1 MQYDSATEKLV
12 FRMPGRRVLR
22 VPLISPKPTTPL
34 SSIVLL
40 VYVFGGLIGLGSI
53 LLMLPISNASGDFKS
68 PLDAI
73 FTATSAVSVTGLVV
87 VDTGTY
93 WSTFGQGV
101 LLALIQI
108 GGFGFIVGATLT
120 LMAIGG
126 RFSLRDKLLI
136 TESMGFD
143 ELGGVIGIVIRIAAF
158 SVASEVVGSAIFY
171 FRWLSVGGSEPSLW
185 TAVFHSVSAFNN
197 SGMDLFGNFASLS
210 GHRSDWITLLTTAL
224 IIILGSTG
232 YVVFADLARK
242 RSFVRLTLDT
252 KIVLV
257 TSGCLLAL
265 GTLFYL
271 AAEHSNP
278 ATLGP
283 ISTPDKISVAFFQ
296 SASPRTA
303 GFNAIDIGGLKQ
315 ISLFFTMLLMFIGGA
330 AGSVSGGVKVNTIG
344 VLAATVLSVFK
355 GRENVEA
362 FGRQV
367 ARQTVYRALSIFLLY
382 LGVVCVVVTLLSITE
397 DFAVDKLLFE
407 AFSALG
413 TVGLSTG
420 ITPDLSI
427 PGKIIISIAMIIG
440 RLAPLSLMVFLLHRR
455 RPADISYPHET
466 IRLG

>member
-1 MQYDSATEKLV
+1 
-12 FRMPGRRVLR
+12 MPGKRVLR
-22 VPLISPKPTTPL
+22 VPLVPPKPTTPL
-34 SSIVLL
+34 SSIVWL

-53 LLMLPISNASGDFKS
+53 LLTLPVSSASGHFTT
-68 PLDAI
+68 PLNAI
-73 FTATSAVSVTGLVV
+73 FTATSAVSITGLVV

-136 TESMGFD
+136 TESMGFN
-143 ELGGVIGIVIRIAAF
+143 ELGGVIGIVVRIAIF
-158 SVASEVVGSAIFY
+158 SVAAEAVGSAIFY
-171 FRWLSVGGSEPSLW
+171 FRWFSAGGSEPSLW
-185 TAVFHSVSAFNN
+185 TAIFHSVSAFNN
-197 SGMDLFGNFASLS
+197 SGMDLFGNFSSLS
-210 GHRSDWITLLTTAL
+210 GFRSDAITLLTTAL

-232 YVVFADLARK
+232 YIVFADLARK

-257 TSGCLLAL
+257 TTGSLLAL

-271 AAEHSNP
+271 IAEYSNS

-283 ISTPDKISVAFFQ
+283 FSFPDKISVAFFQ
-296 SASPRTA
+296 STSPRTA
-303 GFNAIDIGGLKQ
+303 GFSAIDMGSLKQ
-315 ISLFFTMLLMFIGGA
+315 ISLFFTMLLMFIGGT

-344 VLAATVLSVFK
+344 VLVATVLSVVK
-355 GRENVEA
+355 GRENIEA
-362 FGRQV
+362 FGRQL
-367 ARQTVYRALSIFLLY
+367 ARQTVYRALSIFLFY
-382 LGVVCVVVTLLSITE
+382 LGVVGVVVTLLSITE
-397 DFAVDKLLFE
+397 KLPIDKLLFE
-407 AFSALG
+407 SFSALG

-427 PGKIIISIAMIIG
+427 AGRIIISFAMIIG
-440 RLAPLSLMVFLLHRR
+440 RLAPLSFMVFLLHRR
-455 RPADISYPHET
+455 QPVDISYPHET
-466 IRLG
+466 IRFG

>member
-1 MQYDSATEKLV
+1 
-12 FRMPGRRVLR
+12 MPGKRLLR
-22 VPLISPKPTTPL
+22 VPLVSPKPTTPL
-34 SSIVLL
+34 SSILL
-40 VYVFGGLIGLGSI
+40 LAYVFGALIGLGSV
-53 LLMLPISNASGDFKS
+53 LLTLPVSNAAGQFTS
-68 PLDAI
+68 PLNAI

-101 LLALIQI
+101 LLALVQI

-136 TESMGFD
+136 TESMGYD
-143 ELGGVIGIVIRIAAF
+143 QLRGVIGIVVRIALF
-158 SVASEVVGSAIFY
+158 SLVAEAVGSAIFY
-171 FRWLSVGGSEPSLW
+171 FRWLSAGGSEPSLW

-197 SGMDLFGNFASLS
+197 SGLDLFGNFVSLS
-210 GHRSDWITLLTTAL
+210 GHRSDGITLLTTAL
-224 IIILGSTG
+224 LIILGSTG
-232 YVVFADLARK
+232 YVVFSDLARK
-242 RSFVRLTLDT
+242 HSFERLTLDT

-257 TSGCLLAL
+257 TTGCLLVL
-265 GTLFYL
+265 GTVFILV
-271 AAEHSNP
+271 AEYSNP

-283 ISTPDKISVAFFQ
+283 ISFADKISVSFFQ
-296 SASPRTA
+296 STSPRTA
-303 GFNAIDIGGLKQ
+303 GFNAIDMGSLTE

-344 VLAATVLSVFK
+344 VLAATLLSVVN
-355 GRENVEA
+355 GRENIEA
-362 FGRQV
+362 FGRQL
-367 ARQTVYRALSIFLLY
+367 ARQTVFRAMAVFMLY
-382 LGVVCVVVTLLSITE
+382 LGMVGVVVTLLSITE
-397 DFAVDKLLFE
+397 NFAIDKVLFE

-427 PGKIIISIAMIIG
+427 AGKIIISIAMIIG
-440 RLAPLSLMVFLLHRR
+440 RLAPLSFMVFLLHRR
-455 RPADISYPHET
+455 QAADISYPHET